1 MQWTFNRLVSTGL
14 FLSASI
20 THTAFANQATDAIAP
35 EQSTGLEHKQL
46 IKAKDYMVTAAN
58 PIATQAGADV
68 LEQGG
73 NAIDAMVAVQ
83 LMLGLV
89 EPQSS
94 GIGGG
99 AFLVYWDGEQQKLT
113 TYDGR
118 ETAPLAATPTL
129 FLDDQ
134 GQPLQF
140 YDAVVGG
147 RSVAT
152 PGTVKLL
159 WDTHQKYGNL
169 EWKKIIQ
176 PVINLAEEGF
186 AVSPRLASLI
196 ANDAERLSRFPTT
209 KAYFFNADGSPKAEG
224 TRLKNPEYAQ
234 TLKAIAKQGAQAFYQ
249 GDIAKDIIATVQTA
263 VGNPGVLAQQD
274 FDTYRVKQREPVC
287 AAYQSYDICGMGPPS
302 SGALTVGQILAITEQ
317 YDLKGWGPDCAKSWQ
332 VIADAS
338 GLAFA
343 DRGKYMAD
351 QDYVPM
357 PTEGLLDK
365 DYLKQRAE
373 LIQVGKA
380 LKKVE
385 AGNPPWSHA
394 MNLSMDESIELP
406 STSHFNIVDKQGN
419 VVSMTTTI
427 ENAFG
432 SRLMVRGFL
441 LNNELTD
448 FSFRTHQDGAPIA
461 NRLEPGKR
469 PRSSMAPTII
479 MKDDQPY
486 MAIGSPG
493 GSRIIGY
500 VAQAIIAHTQWDMDI
515 QQAINQPRVLN
526 RFGTVDLEQDS
537 AANQLQPALEK
548 MGFKTEI
555 RDLNSGLHAIRIT
568 ENGLEGAADPRREG
582 AAIGK

>member
-1 MQWTFNRLVSTGL
+1 MQWTFNQLVSTGL

-46 IKAKDYMVTAAN
+46 VKAKDYMVTAAN

-159 WDTHQKYGNL
+159 WDTHQKYGKL

-317 YDLKGWGPDCAKSWQ
+317 YDLKGWGPDSAKSWQ

-338 GLAFA
+338 SLAFA

-380 LKKVE
+380 LTKVE

-448 FSFRTHQDGAPIA
+448 FSFRTHQNGAPIA

-537 AANQLQPALEK
+537 AATQLQPSLEK

>member
-46 IKAKDYMVTAAN
+46 VKAKDYMVTAAN
-58 PIATQAGADV
+58 PMATQAGADV

-159 WDTHQKYGNL
+159 WDTHQKYGKL

-209 KAYFFNADGSPKAEG
+209 KAYFFNADGSPKAAG

-263 VGNPGVLAQQD
+263 AGNPGVLAQQD
-274 FDTYRVKQREPVC
+274 FNIYRIKQREPVC
-287 AAYQSYDICGMGPPS
+287 AAYQNYDICGMGPPS
-302 SGALTVGQILAITEQ
+302 SGALTVGQILAITEH
-317 YDLKGWGPDCAKSWQ
+317 YDLKGWGPDSAKSWQ

-380 LKKVE
+380 LTKVE

-448 FSFRTHQDGAPIA
+448 FSFRTHQAGVPIA

-479 MKDDQPY
+479 MKDDKPY
-486 MAIGSPG
+486 MAMGSPG

-515 QQAINQPRVLN
+515 QQAVNQPRVLN

-537 AANQLQPALEK
+537 AATQLQPALEK